1 MLHVIPILRIFI
13 IWSCKKTL
21 IKEINIVNQLKEK
34 SDDRSLRCIFLIDQG
49 RQVKSIFVMFVFNHY
64 KIVVKQK
71 KKPSRFSENAWTMVF
86 LWNIYHIALLTFLQ
100 GKQKQN
106 CLTCTID
113 CRHGSFVIDYLL
125 SSRDPFTFFITQFLH
140 DWTHR

>member
-1 MLHVIPILRIFI
+1 MQENLDQGNKYCKSIERK
-13 IWSCKKTL
+13 IWW
-21 IKEINIVNQLKEK
+21 
-34 SDDRSLRCIFLIDQG
+34 SLRCIFLIDQG

-64 KIVVKQK
+64 KIVVEK
-71 KKPSRFSENAWTMVF
+71 KKPLKI
-86 LWNIYHIALLTFLQ
+86 LWKCMNNGLFVEYLPHIALLTFLR

>member
-1 MLHVIPILRIFI
+1 MQENLDQGNKYCKSIERK
-13 IWSCKKTL
+13 IWW
-21 IKEINIVNQLKEK
+21 
-34 SDDRSLRCIFLIDQG
+34 SLRCIFLIDQG
-49 RQVKSIFVMFVFNHY
+49 RQVKSIFVTCMFVFNHY

-86 LWNIYHIALLTFLQ
+86 LWNIYHIALLTFLR

>member
-1 MLHVIPILRIFI
+1 MQENLDQGNKYCKTIERK
-13 IWSCKKTL
+13 IWW
-21 IKEINIVNQLKEK
+21 
-34 SDDRSLRCIFLIDQG
+34 SLRCIFLIDQG

-86 LWNIYHIALLTFLQ
+86 LWNIYHIALLTFLR

-125 SSRDPFTFFITQFLH
+125 SSRDPFTFFIYSVFAWLNTQVDNTWF
-140 DWTHR
+140 

>member
-1 MLHVIPILRIFI
+1 MQENLDQGNKYCKSIERK
-13 IWSCKKTL
+13 IWW
-21 IKEINIVNQLKEK
+21 
-34 SDDRSLRCIFLIDQG
+34 SLRCIFLIDQG

-71 KKPSRFSENAWTMVF
+71 RKPSRFSENAWTMVF
-86 LWNIYHIALLTFLQ
+86 LWNIYHIALLTFLR

-113 CRHGSFVIDYLL
+113 CCHGSFVIDYLL

>member
-1 MLHVIPILRIFI
+1 MQENLDQGNKYCKSIERK
-13 IWSCKKTL
+13 IWW
-21 IKEINIVNQLKEK
+21 
-34 SDDRSLRCIFLIDQG
+34 SLWCIFLIDQG

-71 KKPSRFSENAWTMVF
+71 KNPSRFSENAWTMVF
-86 LWNIYHIALLTFLQ
+86 LWNIYHIALLTFLR

>member
-1 MLHVIPILRIFI
+1 MQENLDQGNKYCKTIERK
-13 IWSCKKTL
+13 IWW
-21 IKEINIVNQLKEK
+21 
-34 SDDRSLRCIFLIDQG
+34 SLRCIFLIDQG

-64 KIVVKQK
+64 EIVVKQK
-71 KKPSRFSENAWTMVF
+71 RKPSRFSENAWTMVF
-86 LWNIYHIALLTFLQ
+86 LWNIYHIALLTLLR

-106 CLTCTID
+106 CLTCTTD